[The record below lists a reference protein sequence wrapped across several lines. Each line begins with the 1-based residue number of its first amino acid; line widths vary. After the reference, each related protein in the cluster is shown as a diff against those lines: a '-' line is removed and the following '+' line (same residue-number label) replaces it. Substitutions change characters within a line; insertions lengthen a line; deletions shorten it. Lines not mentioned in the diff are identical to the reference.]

1 MVVESYGSFVV
12 VSKESVVVASSF
24 GVNCLTLAA
33 DEAAA
38 KSSRSARILRTVA
51 LRTGQDR

>member
-1 MVVESYGSFVV
+1 MVVESYVSFVV